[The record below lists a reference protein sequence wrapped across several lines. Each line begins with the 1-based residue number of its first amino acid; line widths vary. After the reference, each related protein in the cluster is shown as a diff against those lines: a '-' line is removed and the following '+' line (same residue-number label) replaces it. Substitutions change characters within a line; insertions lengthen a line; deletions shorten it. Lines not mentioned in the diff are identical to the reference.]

1 MRQTV
6 FYVRFRMNQDAPD
19 TLIAEYDNIRTKD
32 VTRLAIPVSGIKRV
46 SGCSPIVFMN
56 DDASTIGES
65 IVSANEGRGMTYDP
79 QNKFLYMQVCGVEI
93 EDGTPNFIRFL
104 GLTEA
109 NDMVCIVCESFEK
122 EVVSNAN

>member
-1 MRQTV
+1 MKQTV
-6 FYVRFRMNQDAPD
+6 FFVRFRMSQDAPD
-19 TLIAEYDNIRTKD
+19 ALIAEYDNIRTKD
-32 VTRLAIPVSGIKRV
+32 VTRLTIPVSGIKRV

-79 QNKFLYMQVCGVEI
+79 TNKYLYMQVCRVEI
-93 EDGTPNFIRFL
+93 DAGDPNFIRFL

-109 NDMVCIVCESFEK
+109 NDMVCIVCESFDK
-122 EVVSNAN
+122 EVVQNV